1 MVDSISTSLNQHQ
14 NQHQNYLSILKF
26 EPPSLEFK
34 EQLVFLFNIDFFF
47 KYNCFF
53 PDQLVN
59 QTQNLLVF

>member
-34 EQLVFLFNIDFFF
+34 EQLVLFLILFFF
-47 KYNCFF
+47 Y
-53 PDQLVN
+53 
-59 QTQNLLVF
+59 